1 MKYLFS
7 ALPALLVFCLFYREA
22 EATPTISLPLLKK
35 SLNNENAQHSSG
47 LFIELQKCYAS
58 LKKSDPKNASFLE
71 RAVGEITES
80 DYLEQS
86 GQKVTYFDL
95 LNRKQN
101 FVETVPVNVFSEIAM
116 KLESVHNQFQQLCKK
131 PAPFNIGHSRTTD
144 AMIFYQKFVSDD
156 LWSAQI
162 LLITKLLNN
171 SNSPQ
176 PPLIRSSLEKLLK
189 YFFSESNQKTIE
201 SYLNIGLTLIEKP
214 IVRWSLIQF
223 FSLPKE
229 ERLKLL
235 NDTFQD
241 INPYQFLYPSSA
253 DENEIYPFVNLNI
266 KNLSHKSI
274 SCLAGQPFNF
284 NINSTDKSLSQIF
297 SSLFNQLTSRCPEF
311 NFTEKMLL
319 LNQHDRFKDWS
330 LPYSLRTQINTALL
344 NTELLNPKLI
354 DSENANAVLMK
365 FLPWMEFNTHLVKRL
380 RETDFHHYSTAALA
394 SCLRVQNKIKKESA
408 LSITVLAG
416 LGYQMLDIQSKLNA
430 NIKTKEIIK
439 NASLDLDLWDQ
450 GARFCW

>member
-7 ALPALLVFCLFYREA
+7 AFPALLVFCLFYRES

-35 SLNNENAQHSSG
+35 SLNNENAQHSIG
-47 LFIELQKCYAS
+47 LFIELQKCYDS
-58 LKKSDPKNASFLE
+58 LKKTDPKNAAFLE
-71 RAVGEITES
+71 RAVEEITETV
-80 DYLEQS
+80 YMEQS
-86 GQKVTYFDL
+86 GQKVTHFDL

-101 FVETVPVNVFSEIAM
+101 FVETVPVNVFSEMAM
-116 KLESVHNQFQQLCKK
+116 KLESIHNQFQQICKK

-144 AMIFYQKFVSDD
+144 AMMFYQKLVSDD
-156 LWSAQI
+156 LWSTQF
-162 LLITKLLNN
+162 LMITKLLNN

-176 PPLIRSSLEKLLK
+176 PPIIRISLEKLLK

-201 SYLNIGLTLIEKP
+201 SYLNIGLALIEKP

-229 ERLKLL
+229 DRLKLL

-266 KNLSHKSI
+266 KNLSHKSF

-284 NINSTDKSLSQIF
+284 NPTDKPLSQIF
-297 SSLFNQLTSRCPEF
+297 SFLFNQLSSRCPEF
-311 NFTEKMLL
+311 NFTEKILL
-319 LNQHDRFKDWS
+319 LNQHDRFKDWT
-330 LPYSLRTQINTALL
+330 LPYSLRTQINAALL
-344 NTELLNPKLI
+344 NAEVLKPKLI
-354 DSENANAVLMK
+354 DSEKANTVLMK
-365 FLPWMEFNTHLVKRL
+365 FLPWIEFNTYLVKRL
-380 RETDFHHYSTAALA
+380 RETDFHHYSTAALT
-394 SCLRVQNKIKKESA
+394 SCLRLQNKIKKESA
-408 LSITVLAG
+408 LSITILAG

-430 NIKTKEIIK
+430 NIGTKEIIK

>member
-1 MKYLFS
+1 MKYFFS
-7 ALPALLVFCLFYREA
+7 ALLLFCLYYRES
-22 EATPTISLPLLKK
+22 EATPVISLPLLKK

-47 LFIELQKCYAS
+47 LFIELQKCYHS
-58 LKKSDPKNASFLE
+58 LKKSDPKNAALLE
-71 RAVGEITES
+71 RAVGAITETV
-80 DYLEQS
+80 YMEQS
-86 GQKVTYFDL
+86 GQKVTHFDL

-101 FVETVPVNVFSEIAM
+101 FVETVPVNIFSEMAL
-116 KLESVHNQFQQLCKK
+116 KLESIHNQFQQLCKK

-144 AMIFYQKFVSDD
+144 AMMFYQKFVSDD
-156 LWSAQI
+156 LWSRQF

-176 PPLIRSSLEKLLK
+176 PPIIRISLEKLLK
-189 YFFSESNQKTIE
+189 YFFSESDQKTIE
-201 SYLNIGLTLIEKP
+201 SYLNIGLALIEKP
-214 IVRWSLIQF
+214 VVRWSLIQF

-229 ERLKLL
+229 DRLKLL

-266 KNLSHKSI
+266 KNLNHKSF
-274 SCLAGQPFNF
+274 SCLAGQAFSFNM
-284 NINSTDKSLSQIF
+284 NPTDKSLSQIF
-297 SSLFNQLTSRCPEF
+297 SSLFNELTSRCPEF

-319 LNQHDRFKDWS
+319 LNQHDRFKDWT
-330 LPYSLRTQINTALL
+330 LPYSLRSQINTALL
-344 NTELLNPKLI
+344 NTELLNHKLI
-354 DSENANAVLMK
+354 DSEKTNTVLMK
-365 FLPWMEFNTHLVKRL
+365 FLPWIAFNTHLVTRL
-380 RETDFHHYSTAALA
+380 RETDFHHYSTAALT
-394 SCLRVQNKIKKESA
+394 SCLRIQNKVKKESA
-408 LSITVLAG
+408 LSITILAA

-430 NIKTKEIIK
+430 NIGTKEIIK